1 MHPHLVDW
9 FRNVHINPDLKAVEK
24 RWSTAQEYSTTLSR
38 VSVPRLL
45 RLFLFAKPDPGEIS
59 WFTEALLRLDKE
71 FPVTNNVEELRL
83 MAGVV
88 MVTTFADR
96 SRPANAFALGLR
108 VAQMAGR
115 TVDPVQPEILAEA
128 DQYLRAETE
137 RLRPAEFG
145 RGRLS
150 DPGVTLS
157 AHAVSAGAE
166 ENQLAA
172 GGDDQAVN
180 TLRDEHRYLTSETR
194 RLAEETGMLWWIL
207 TEYSPSL
214 DCPTSNL
221 TPPEY
226 ALVAAAEAADRT
238 QLVPPPLSAS
248 ALVTRA
254 LRSCKKGPKKTLT
267 IANFLAKTNPT
278 WRDARL
284 RQIGCI
290 DFPYLV
296 PVTTALARIQE
307 IDNAAQAAHVAAKL
321 CPGMVAEHPLSPSE
335 IAYLFYC
342 ELMFFKALS
351 ALEG

>member
-9 FRNVHINPDLKAVEK
+9 FRNVHINPDLKTVEK
-24 RWSTAQEYSTTLSR
+24 RWSTAKKYSTTLSR

-59 WFTEALLRLDKE
+59 WFTDALLRLDKE

-88 MVTTFADR
+88 MVTTFTDR

-115 TVDPVQPEILAEA
+115 TIDPVQPKILSEAEK
-128 DQYLRAETE
+128 YLRAETE

-150 DPGVTLS
+150 DPGDN
-157 AHAVSAGAE
+157 VSVHPAAAGAE

-172 GGDDQAVN
+172 GGDDQEVN
-180 TLRDEHRYLTSETR
+180 TLRGEDPYLASEIR

-214 DCPTSNL
+214 DCPTSSL

-238 QLVPPPLSAS
+238 QIVPPPLSAN
-248 ALVTRA
+248 ALLTRA
-254 LRSCKKGPKKTLT
+254 LRPCKKVPKKTLT
-267 IANFLAKTNPT
+267 LADFLADTNPT
-278 WRDARL
+278 WREARL
-284 RQIGCI
+284 KQNGCI

-307 IDNAAQAAHVAAKL
+307 VDDAAQAAQGAAKL
-321 CPGMVAEHPLSPSE
+321 CPGIVAEHPLSPPE
-335 IAYLFYC
+335 IAHLFYC

-351 ALEG
+351 AFEG